1 MDGKLVSVI
10 VPVYNVERYICHC
23 VESIIDQTY
32 TNIEIFLV
40 DDGSPDRCGKIC
52 DNYAQMDHRIK
63 VIHKENGGLSDARN
77 VAIDIANG
85 EYITFVDSDDYI
97 AKDYIQYLVDILEK
111 NDADISGCC
120 AKRYHEGDEDKDEE
134 KTQIDKRVLSFTNQE
149 ALEDNFYQK
158 HILNNAW
165 GKVYKRKLFEEI
177 RYPVGRLY
185 EDLGT
190 TYKLISKSK
199 KIVWGMSEKY
209 FYLQRDN
216 SIMTRKFSINNMDR
230 ILMSEELLEFTKQN
244 FPEIE
249 KAAISRN
256 FVSNMQ
262 VLRELPLEE
271 NLFENEYKLIENN
284 IRKFRAI
291 VLKDKKAKKINRV
304 IALFSYFPVKYIQF
318 LGRIYKMVYK

>member
-1 MDGKLVSVI
+1 MNGKLVSII

-23 VESIIDQTY
+23 IESIMKQTY

-40 DDGSPDRCGKIC
+40 DDGSPDKCGLIC
-52 DNYAQMDHRIK
+52 DDYAQMDYRIK

-77 VAIDIANG
+77 VAIDVANG

-97 AKDYIQYLVDILEK
+97 VKDYIEYLVDILEK

-120 AKRYHEGDEDKDEE
+120 AKRYYEGEEDKETI
-134 KTQIDKRVLSFTNQE
+134 KIDKRVLNFTNLE

-165 GKVYKRKLFEEI
+165 GKLYKRELFEEI

-199 KIVWGMSEKY
+199 KIVWGLSEKY

-216 SIMTRKFSINNMDR
+216 SIMARKFSIKNMDR
-230 ILMSEELLEFTKQN
+230 ILMSEELLEFTKAY

-271 NLFENEYKLIENN
+271 KLFENEYKLIENN
-284 IRKFRAI
+284 IRKFRTI
-291 VLKDKKAKKINRV
+291 VLRDKKAKKINRV
-304 IALFSYFPVKYIQF
+304 IALFSYFPAKYIQF
-318 LGRIYKMVYK
+318 LGHIYKKVYK